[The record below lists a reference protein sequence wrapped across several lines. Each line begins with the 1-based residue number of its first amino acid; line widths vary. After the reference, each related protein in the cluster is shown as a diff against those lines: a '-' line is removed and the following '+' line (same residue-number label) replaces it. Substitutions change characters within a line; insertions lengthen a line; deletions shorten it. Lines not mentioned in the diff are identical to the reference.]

1 MGGRADLFSFPRNPT
16 NVPSVI
22 GRLTG
27 ILSDEDD
34 GSLLVDVNGVG
45 YEVVAP
51 LGTRGRAKV
60 DAQGRA
66 TLLVHTHVREDAFQL
81 FGFATDADRFA
92 FRTLIAVSSVGPKT
106 AVGILSALPAHDL
119 ARAISRRELS
129 TLTSVSGVGKKTAE
143 RLLLELKD
151 KLPLSPGTEAGDAD
165 ADAVST
171 RERAPTRVSAASQA
185 SGDLLAGALVKM
197 GYKQVEADRAVAL
210 LGARVAEA
218 ELPTLLREALALLAK

>member
-1 MGGRADLFSFPRNPT
+1 MGVRADLFSFVRNPT
-16 NVPSVI
+16 NVPFVI

-66 TLLVHTHVREDAFQL
+66 TLLVHTHVREDVLQL

-151 KLPLSPGTEAGDAD
+151 KLPLSPGTEAGQGSDL
-165 ADAVST
+165 S
-171 RERAPTRVSAASQA
+171 RERGPTHVSAASQA

>member
-1 MGGRADLFSFPRNPT
+1 MGGRADLFSFPRKPT

-151 KLPLSPGTEAGDAD
+151 KLPLSPGTEAGAD
-165 ADAVST
+165 AAT
-171 RERAPTRVSAASQA
+171 RERATAPLSAASQA

>member
-1 MGGRADLFSFPRNPT
+1 MGARADLFSFPRKPT

-106 AVGILSALPAHDL
+106 ATSACFRWTSNASARSIRGSATRPA
-119 ARAISRRELS
+119 
-129 TLTSVSGVGKKTAE
+129 TGC
-143 RLLLELKD
+143 
-151 KLPLSPGTEAGDAD
+151 
-165 ADAVST
+165 
-171 RERAPTRVSAASQA
+171 
-185 SGDLLAGALVKM
+185 
-197 GYKQVEADRAVAL
+197 
-210 LGARVAEA
+210 
-218 ELPTLLREALALLAK
+218 